1 MPGTHL
7 EAPLF
12 IKEISESAVDI
23 ARTPFFFNDGGA
35 PTFLDAPPAGA
46 TALTPA
52 ATDPA
57 MAQGNEYAVAQ
68 VIGVKPNPPYGLE
81 TQLGFAAEQ
90 VAFAPLWATRDIAA
104 AFGITLV
111 EPGQVVQVRS
121 PVVHLQQI
129 EYEYGVFAGHW
140 SPYQGTG
147 NSLLSVVC
155 TDLEHHDFPHV
166 FTSTD
171 ASQPLV
177 ISVGRYWPRLGRI
190 RLADLWVPRGSA
202 LYIPPNLRWTTP
214 NALTCTTT
222 ATLHAPAGATSI
234 KAASPPTRCC
244 KRTTDFST
252 GTGMP
257 LPPRMAHQRKC
268 ASNDGTIARRN
279 PACPTWVN

>member
-23 ARTPFFFNDGGA
+23 ARTPFFFNDGGS

-166 FTSTD
+166 FASTD

-202 LYIPPNLRWTTP
+202 LYIPPKPALGNPECIDLHNNRNSAHACWGNIHQGSITTHTLLQKNHGFFYWYW
-214 NALTCTTT
+214 NAIATT
-222 ATLHAPAGATSI
+222 H
-234 KAASPPTRCC
+234 
-244 KRTTDFST
+244 
-252 GTGMP
+252 GTP
-257 LPPRMAHQRKC
+257 EKVR
-268 ASNDGTIARRN
+268 
-279 PACPTWVN
+279 